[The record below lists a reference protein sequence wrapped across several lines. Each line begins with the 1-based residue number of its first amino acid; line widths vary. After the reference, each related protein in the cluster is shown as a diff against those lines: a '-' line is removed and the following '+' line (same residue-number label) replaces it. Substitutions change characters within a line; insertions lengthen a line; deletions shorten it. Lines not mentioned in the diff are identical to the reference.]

1 MMSLVPE
8 YDRIAHTK
16 CNALWRKKMSRGV
29 NAALVIAMLAAS
41 AVLVGGCARTE
52 KPVERSSKPAALG
65 TPENPIK
72 MAMVP
77 SLDTK
82 KLITSGKKLAELL
95 KKETGLTFTVSVP
108 TSYAAVVA
116 AMGAG
121 KVDVGWLSPLPYV
134 IAHDQYGVQVVLR
147 TVRNKS
153 DKYWSFIIARTDTGI
168 NSLDDLKGKRF
179 AYGDPVSTSGCL
191 YAKELIRSRGEDPEK
206 FFSHVIYA
214 GAHDKV
220 VMAVYNK
227 QVDGGAIYGGVASD
241 AREKVV
247 ETIPDVMKKT
257 KVIAKSAEIPNDTV
271 SVRKGLPKAIVKK
284 ITDGLMR
291 VAASDE
297 GRIAVM
303 SLYGI
308 DGFVPAK
315 DSDYDSVREVAKAE
329 KIELEQIK

>member
-1 MMSLVPE
+1 MRARLIM
-8 YDRIAHTK
+8 T
-16 CNALWRKKMSRGV
+16 
-29 NAALVIAMLAAS
+29 AALIAAVASGCGRQAAKGT
-41 AVLVGGCARTE
+41 A
-52 KPVERSSKPAALG
+52 PLG
-65 TPENPIK
+65 SPQNPIK
-72 MAMVP
+72 MALVP
-77 SLDTK
+77 SLDTR
-82 KLITSGKKLAELL
+82 KLVKSGEKLAELL
-95 KKETGLTFTVSVP
+95 RKETGLTFEVTVP
-108 TSYAAVVA
+108 TSYAAVVS

-134 IAHDQYGVQVVLR
+134 IAHDQYGVRVILR

-168 NSLDDLKGKRF
+168 NKLEDLKGKRF

-191 YAKELIRSRGEDPEK
+191 YAKELIRSKGYDPDK
-206 FFSHVIYA
+206 FFSNVIYA

-227 QVDGGAIYGGVASD
+227 QVDGGAIYGGVVSD
-241 AREKVV
+241 AREKVAD
-247 ETIPDVMKKT
+247 TIKDVMKKT

-271 SVRKGLPKAIVKK
+271 SVSKTLPQE
-284 ITDGLMR
+284 ITKRIAEGLMK

-297 GRIAVM
+297 GRVAVM

-315 DSDYDSVREVAKAE
+315 DSDYDSVRKVAKAE
-329 KIELEQIK
+329 NIRIEQIGK